1 MSATLNCLK
10 AIVRK
15 VELAIKVRLREMN
28 FPVINIAID
37 LHCVARV
44 TIFMSYNWTT
54 KTSEYLNQDKPT

>member
-10 AIVRK
+10 EIVRK

-54 KTSEYLNQDKPT
+54 KRSEYLNQDRPT